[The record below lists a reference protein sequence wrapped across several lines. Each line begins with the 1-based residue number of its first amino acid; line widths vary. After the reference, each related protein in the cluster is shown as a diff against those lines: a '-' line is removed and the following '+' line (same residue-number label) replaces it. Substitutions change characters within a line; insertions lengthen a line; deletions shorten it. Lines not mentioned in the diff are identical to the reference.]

1 MTNALLARALSAA
14 LRAAADELERAA
26 AVDTRQP
33 STRTVEP
40 PETTPDDLSR
50 RRAAVALRRLG
61 VLR

>member
-1 MTNALLARALSAA
+1 MTNALLARALASA

-26 AVDTRQP
+26 AGDTRQP

-40 PETTPDDLSR
+40 PETPPDDLSR
-50 RRAAVALRRLG
+50 HRAAVALRRLG